1 MSISPNIH
9 SQARKKIFHGNGNKK
24 KSAISILI
32 SENDYKTKSLIKAKE
47 GSSIIKIL
55 MGFPGDAVIKNP
67 PANARYV
74 KNMGMIL
81 GMGLSLRVRNGNP
94 LQCSCLEIPLTE

>member
-1 MSISPNIH
+1 M
-9 SQARKKIFHGNGNKK
+9 
-24 KSAISILI
+24 IL
-32 SENDYKTKSLIKAKE
+32 L
-47 GSSIIKIL
+47 
-55 MGFPGDAVIKNP
+55 GFPGDAVIKNP

-74 KNMGMIL
+74 KDMGMTL

>member
-1 MSISPNIH
+1 MH
-9 SQARKKIFHGNGNKK
+9 HCGKLKK
-24 KSAISILI
+24 K
-32 SENDYKTKSLIKAKE
+32 KKAKE
-47 GSSIIKIL
+47 GSSIIKMIL

-74 KNMGMIL
+74 KDMGMTL